1 MENLKN
7 EIKFIE
13 NAITIGSG
21 DIFKSLEDFF
31 ITSSIE
37 FIKSRKQ
44 KFIAVLKIYVE
55 NEKLTGEEAQQL
67 EEIILS
73 KEDFLSAFIDY
84 ESFIESLANKKRK
97 HPLDKIVTFVLLPF
111 LVIDSVE
118 DILKIKKTDVKFIKT
133 KRNMLIMFINSPQ
146 GEYIVHIHRHIKLYE
161 KFYKEFL
168 LRSLGVGSK
177 NNDYIFG
184 SEDVRYSHNTRVLR
198 EKIDT
203 ALTPF
208 YSLRD
213 RETNRTMISIVKED
227 IKKNPAQFYFSQ
239 L

>member
-1 MENLKN
+1 MNGKFKN

-13 NAITIGSG
+13 NAISIGSG

-84 ESFIESLANKKRK
+84 ESFRPLAIKRK
-97 HPLDKIVTFVLLPF
+97 HPLDKIVTFVLF
-111 LVIDSVE
+111 
-118 DILKIKKTDVKFIKT
+118 T
-133 KRNMLIMFINSPQ
+133 
-146 GEYIVHIHRHIKLYE
+146 
-161 KFYKEFL
+161 
-168 LRSLGVGSK
+168 
-177 NNDYIFG
+177 
-184 SEDVRYSHNTRVLR
+184 
-198 EKIDT
+198 
-203 ALTPF
+203 
-208 YSLRD
+208 
-213 RETNRTMISIVKED
+213 
-227 IKKNPAQFYFSQ
+227 FSCN
-239 L
+239 